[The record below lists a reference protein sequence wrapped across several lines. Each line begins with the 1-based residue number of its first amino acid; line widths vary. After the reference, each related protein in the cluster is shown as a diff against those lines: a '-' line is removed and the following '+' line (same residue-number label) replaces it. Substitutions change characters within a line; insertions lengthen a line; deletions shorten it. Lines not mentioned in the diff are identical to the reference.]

1 MLKNVFPS
9 FLSSLKVSKGAKTP
23 TVNKMII
30 MPGYCPLL
38 AHEKQFLAKLWAI
51 LLCLVHCSNLL
62 LKKYAFLQNVE
73 VEQGMTEL
81 SYHSG
86 RWRCRC
92 EGHFVTG
99 NESIL
104 SVI

>member
-23 TVNKMII
+23 TVNKVII

-62 LKKYAFLQNVE
+62 LKKYTFLQDVE

-81 SYHSG
+81 SYHSI
-86 RWRCRC
+86 R
-92 EGHFVTG
+92 
-99 NESIL
+99 I
-104 SVI
+104 